1 MTDAIAGCMQDRRD
15 SRYVKHDQCEL
26 IRQRVYQIAMGYE
39 DCNDAN
45 MTALQTVSNR
55 GGRANRHGTILR

>member
-1 MTDAIAGCMQDRRD
+1 M
-15 SRYVKHDQCEL
+15 KHDQCEL